1 MQRGRYGLWPE
12 AAGLDEMEFFRFSK
26 NVWGQEMLLGMSWDP
41 LWIPVAA
48 AFAAIILHQ
57 IIRLRSKKRS

>member
-1 MQRGRYGLWPE
+1 
-12 AAGLDEMEFFRFSK
+12 MEFFRVTK

-57 IIRLRSKKRS
+57 IIRLIAKSRS